1 MRQEREPNKQTE
13 ERRNIHS
20 PIAAFLYLEVSLTP
34 IPKALRISLS
44 LFLAPR
50 APVID
55 FVEKVKWLKICA
67 THCRLTRKGNQML
80 EAMTGHASIHH
91 RFSYYK
97 T

>member
-1 MRQEREPNKQTE
+1 MRQEREPDKQTK
-13 ERRNIHS
+13 HS
-20 PIAAFLYLEVSLTP
+20 FPPIAAFLYLEVSLTP

-44 LFLAPR
+44 LFLTPR